1 MGQHVL
7 DALKGLVTGPW
18 LAGIGRPYSGAYEI
32 CRSYEEAREAFEL
45 GQRLGLSEGI
55 ARASDILVHRV
66 VIRDTDAILDLVDSV
81 LSPLSAARGG
91 AQPLVATLVP
101 TSPGRRGHR
110 GRQAPQHLRP
120 VRHIPP
126 CQGDGPH
133 RPRPS
138 PSRPPVR
145 VADRGPGRTAAE
157 MARHAIAERAPARP
171 AARRTTSSRGAAVGA
186 VAWRPSI
193 CRRASRLERS
203 HPALPE
209 GLRPHRQH
217 LSSNMAH
224 LRAPTAQVQLRGSGL
239 HERQQLKPH
248 RQSAAPAADDQQA
261 ACAKPSTLRCATCVR
276 WTDDLAPGSSA

>member
-1 MGQHVL
+1 MPSRPARAGLGPTRAAPRTRFGPGSSSCGRTCCAGAWTPAPPRSPGICSTSSSPSRATIHRILQAAQLVAPQLVVILPGAGNEAPSSSDATDMGQHVL

-157 MARHAIAERAPARP
+157 MARHAIAERAPGP
-171 AARRTTSSRGAAVGA
+171 
-186 VAWRPSI
+186 P
-193 CRRASRLERS
+193 CR
-203 HPALPE
+203 
-209 GLRPHRQH
+209 
-217 LSSNMAH
+217 
-224 LRAPTAQVQLRGSGL
+224 
-239 HERQQLKPH
+239 
-248 RQSAAPAADDQQA
+248 
-261 ACAKPSTLRCATCVR
+261 
-276 WTDDLAPGSSA
+276 